1 MGNGE
6 YTTASAIANW
16 CCLTLVELPTIS
28 LGLLSH
34 HRGYISKSSV
44 ASILHGLAL

>member
-28 LGLLSH
+28 LGLYLTTD
-34 HRGYISKSSV
+34 
-44 ASILHGLAL
+44 AILANPVLPAYFMV